1 MRITLLRPALALLL
15 FAMTAGLA
23 AKAAEIPGLRPG
35 HPRLLASADDWA
47 RLAQRRAAEPDLA
60 AYHAALI
67 TAARAE
73 LGQPVYTYAKTGR
86 RLLAVSRNIVH
97 RVLLLSYAW
106 RTTGEE
112 VYVRRAEAEMLA
124 AAAFPDWNPSHFLDV
139 GEATAGVAL
148 GYDWCFDALTPAA
161 RATIRE
167 ALVTKGL
174 RPGLAVI
181 KGGKG
186 WTKAEMNWNQ
196 VCFGGLALGALALA
210 DEEPAL
216 AAPVLAAVRKDN
228 VHGLKPYAPDGVYPE
243 GPSYWSYGTSYQVIL
258 LAALESVLGTDWNLA
273 AEPGFLA
280 SAGGY
285 LQTIGPSG
293 RRYNFSD
300 GSEGVGFEPV
310 VFWFARRLNDPGLL
324 LFERRL
330 LATPDKLADSI
341 RRQRFATLAALW
353 WPPAGTQKAAPTLPV
368 RWSGQGPN
376 PIAVHRESWTDPAAL
391 YLAFKAGAAELNHGH
406 MDAGS
411 FVLEA
416 DGVRWA
422 VDLGMQDYES
432 LESKGVDLWNR
443 KQDSQRWTV
452 YRLNNF
458 SHNTLTLDGRL
469 HKVDGH
475 ATLRGWAGDGP
486 AVVDLTPVFA
496 GQAGTVTRRFSVGA
510 NRQVVITDELHGLAP
525 GTAVRWQM
533 ATRADVSLAGATAT
547 LRQDGRSLTVVAGP
561 SAAAAFTVAPAEPPP
576 DTYNARNPGVQ
587 LLSFTATAPA
597 DGTLTLQVTL
607 TPASQP

>member
-1 MRITLLRPALALLL
+1 
-15 FAMTAGLA
+15 MTAGLA
-23 AKAAEIPGLRPG
+23 GKAAEIPGLRPG
-35 HPRLLASADDWA
+35 HPRLLATADDWA

-73 LGQPVYTYAKTGR
+73 IGRPVFTYEKTGR
-86 RLLAVSRNIVH
+86 RLLAVSRNLVN

-112 VYVRRAEAEMLA
+112 VFARRAETEMLA

-139 GEATAGVAL
+139 GEAAAGVAL
-148 GYDWCFDALTPAA
+148 GYDWCFEALTPAA
-161 RATIRE
+161 RTTIRE

-174 RPGLAVI
+174 GPGLTVI

-210 DEEPAL
+210 DEVPDL

-258 LAALESVLGTDWNLA
+258 LAALESALGTDWNLA
-273 AEPGFLA
+273 GHPGFLA

-285 LQTIGPSG
+285 LQTIGPTG

-300 GSEGVGFEPV
+300 GGEGVGFEPA
-310 VFWFARRLNDPGLL
+310 VFWFARQLNDPGLL

-330 LATPDKLADSI
+330 LATPKDLTDSI
-341 RRQRFATLAALW
+341 RRQRFAVLAALW
-353 WPPAGTQKAAPTLPV
+353 WPPAGTQNAAPTLPT

-376 PIAVHRESWTDPAAL
+376 PLGVYRESWTDPASL

-422 VDLGMQDYES
+422 IDLGMQDYES
-432 LESKGVDLWNR
+432 LESKGVDLWNK
-443 KQDSQRWTV
+443 KQDSPRWTV

-469 HKVDGH
+469 HRVDGH
-475 ATLRGWAGDGP
+475 ATLRGWTGDEP

-496 GQAGTVTRRFSVGA
+496 GQATAAARRFAVGA
-510 NRQVVITDELHGLAP
+510 GRQVVITDELRGLAP
-525 GTAVRWQM
+525 GTSVRWQM
-533 ATRADVSLAGATAT
+533 ATRAKVTLDGATAT
-547 LRQDGRSLTVVAGP
+547 LRQDGRTLIVAASSP
-561 SAAAAFTVAPAEPPP
+561 AATFTVAPAEPPP
-576 DTYNARNPGVQ
+576 DAYNARNPGVQ
-587 LLSFTATAPA
+587 LLSFAVTAPA

-607 TPASQP
+607 TPASQR